1 MTTDT
6 KQQYKS
12 VGKALGVVLAGAG
25 LVGTVSY
32 VALLPQPTGPTK
44 TFEAVYAEQDKWEIP
59 ESVYEWS
66 YKTNLTGSWL
76 HYRTIEGTNTLTVSL
91 REFQQGFFTITKI
104 MRKGFTNVYITRQN
118 GGI

>member
-1 MTTDT
+1 MDADT

-12 VGKALGVVLAGAG
+12 VGKTLGVVLAGAG

-32 VALLPQPTGPTK
+32 VALQPTGPTR
-44 TFEAVYAEQDKWEIP
+44 TIEAVYAEKDKWEIP
-59 ESVYEWS
+59 ESIYEWS
-66 YKTNLTGSWL
+66 YRTNLTGNWQ

-118 GGI
+118 GGL